1 MRLYR
6 HRAACIILCAF
17 LISAFSFVPAF
28 AGGASCL
35 LNDIRYWSSENYTRV
50 VIDLSDQVS
59 FRKGRLRNPDR
70 LYLDLSGSALPGEA
84 ERSIEIGEGPLK
96 GVRAAQFDPRTVRV
110 VLDLEGVEDFKVFT
124 LDGPPRLVV
133 DIHGGPGGKAKTGG
147 PPAAEEMSDAE
158 KAAAVEKIA
167 NARSVEKRKW
177 LPAEKA
183 GLDIR
188 RPRVVV
194 VDPGHGGHDPGAT
207 GPNGIREKDIVLDV
221 AKQLKNML
229 EAKGDYEVYLTRD
242 RDVYLSLEERTVI
255 ANRKDA
261 DLFVS
266 VHANAHDSRNVRG
279 LETYFLNY
287 TNEREALKVAA
298 RENKISVRRMQKARS
313 EREVILASL
322 QLDYNVKQSLE
333 LANYVQGAMVSEVDR
348 WYTGV
353 RDLGVKNA
361 LFYVL
366 VGAKMPS
373 VLVEVSFITNPVE
386 AGRLKSQSYRRRIAE
401 GISSG
406 IEEYF
411 AALPAQQK
419 VAMRY

>member
-1 MRLYR
+1 MRLLR
-6 HRAACIILCAF
+6 NRASCAALSALLLGAFAF
-17 LISAFSFVPAF
+17 LQASTA
-28 AGGASCL
+28 GASCQ

-50 VIDLSDQVS
+50 VIDLSEEVS
-59 FRKGRLRNPDR
+59 FQKGRLSNPDR
-70 LYLDLSGSALPGEA
+70 LYIDLTGSLLPGNPEK
-84 ERSIEIGEGPLK
+84 SLQIGEGPLK

-110 VLDLEGVEDFKVFT
+110 VLDLEGAEDFKVFT

-133 DIHGGPGGKAKTGG
+133 DIFGPGEKAREDG
-147 PPAAEEMSDAE
+147 PPAVQAMSDGE

-167 NARSVEKRKW
+167 SAKSIEKRKW
-177 LPAEKA
+177 LPDEKA
-183 GLDIR
+183 DIDIK
-188 RPRVVV
+188 RPKVVV
-194 VDPGHGGHDPGAT
+194 VDAGHGGHDPGAI
-207 GPNGIREKDIVLDV
+207 GPNGIREKDVVLDV
-221 AKQLKNML
+221 AKQIKKRL
-229 EAKGDYEVYLTRD
+229 EAKGGYEVYLTRD

-255 ANRKDA
+255 ANQKDA

-287 TNEREALKVAA
+287 TNEREAIKVAA

-333 LANYVQGAMVSEVDR
+333 LANYVQNSMVGEVDR

-353 RDLGVKNA
+353 KDLGVKNA

-386 AGRLKSQSYRRRIAE
+386 AGRLNSEAYRKRVAE

-411 AALPAQQK
+411 AALPAEQK